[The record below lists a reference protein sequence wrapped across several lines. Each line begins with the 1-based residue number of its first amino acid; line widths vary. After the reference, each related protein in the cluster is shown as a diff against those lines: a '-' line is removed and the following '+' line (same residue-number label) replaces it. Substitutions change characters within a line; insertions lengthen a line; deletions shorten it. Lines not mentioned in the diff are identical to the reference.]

1 MHRLF
6 IFCILAV
13 ALTAFV
19 GCRETPQGASRRE
32 TVTIRLATT
41 TSTENSGLLDVLLP
55 AFNRETGIT
64 VQVMSM
70 GTGKALR
77 TAANGDCDVVLVH
90 ARSAEEKFVADGHG
104 VNRRDVMYNDF
115 VLLGPARD
123 PAKVRGA
130 GTAAKAL
137 QRIATAKATFCSRG
151 DDSGTH
157 KKEMSLWQAANI
169 AQPDGAWY
177 QETGQGM
184 GATLTVANEKQAYLL
199 VDRGTYIA
207 YRGKLELTVLCEG
220 DAALHNPYGVI
231 AVNPA
236 QHEHVNVDA
245 AMKFI
250 DFLTSPTGQEIIGTY
265 RVDGEILF
273 HPHKGS

>member
-1 MHRLF
+1 MHRF
-6 IFCILAV
+6 TIICSLAV
-13 ALTAFV
+13 ALSTFA
-19 GCRETPQGASRRE
+19 GCREDGRSSEP
-32 TVTIRLATT
+32 VTIRLATT

-55 AFNRETGIT
+55 AFERQTGIV

-90 ARSAEEKFVADGHG
+90 ARAAEEKFVANGHG

-115 VLLGPARD
+115 VLLGPAGD

-130 GTAAKAL
+130 ATAAEAL
-137 QRIATAKATFCSRG
+137 QRIAASKVTLCSRG
-151 DDSGTH
+151 DESGTH
-157 KKEMSLWQAANI
+157 KKEMSLWQAAGI

-184 GATLTVANEKQAYLL
+184 GATLTVANEKQAYVLA
-199 VDRGTYIA
+199 DRGTYIA
-207 YRGKLELTVLCEG
+207 YRGKLGLAVLCEG

-231 AVNPA
+231 AVSPE
-236 QHEHVNVDA
+236 QHPHVNFNA

-250 DFLTSPTGQEIIGTY
+250 EFLTGPTGQEIIGTY
-265 RVDGEILF
+265 RVEGEVLF

>member
-1 MHRLF
+1 MDRF
-6 IFCILAV
+6 AIICSLAV
-13 ALTAFV
+13 ALSVVA
-19 GCRETPQGASRRE
+19 GCREEGQPAE

-55 AFNRETGIT
+55 AFKAESGIT

-90 ARSAEEKFVADGHG
+90 ARPAEDQFVADGHG

-115 VLLGPARD
+115 VLLGPPAD
-123 PAKVRGA
+123 PASVGGA
-130 GTAAKAL
+130 ATAAEGL
-137 QRIATAKATFCSRG
+137 QRIVAAKATFCSRG

-157 KKEMSLWQAANI
+157 KKEMSLWVAAGTEK
-169 AQPDGAWY
+169 PDGPWY

-184 GATLTVANEKQAYLL
+184 GATLTVANEKQAYVLA
-199 VDRGTYIA
+199 DRGTYIA
-207 YRGKLELTVLCEG
+207 YRGKMDLTVLCEG
-220 DAALHNPYGVI
+220 DPSLHNPYGVI
-231 AVNPA
+231 AVNPK
-236 QHEHVNVDA
+236 QHPHVNHDA

-250 DFLTSPTGQEIIGTY
+250 DFLTGPTARKLIGEYT
-265 RVDGEILF
+265 VDGEVLF
-273 HPHKGS
+273 HPNADC

>member
-1 MHRLF
+1 MHRFTVL
-6 IFCILAV
+6 CSLAL
-13 ALTAFV
+13 ALSTTV
-19 GCRETPQGASRRE
+19 GCREDSRSSE
-32 TVTIRLATT
+32 PVTIRLATT

-55 AFNRETGIT
+55 AFERQTGIT
-64 VQVMSM
+64 VEVMSM

-90 ARSAEEKFVADGHG
+90 ARSAENEFVAAGHG

-115 VLLGPARD
+115 VLLGPADD
-123 PAKVRGA
+123 PAKVREA
-130 GTAAKAL
+130 GTASEAL
-137 QRIATAKATFCSRG
+137 RRIAASKATFCSRG

-157 KKEMSLWQAANI
+157 KKEMSLWQAAGI

-184 GATLTVANEKQAYLL
+184 GATLTVADEKQAYLL
-199 VDRGTYIA
+199 ADRGTYIA

-220 DAALHNPYGVI
+220 DTALHNPYGVI
-231 AVNPA
+231 AVSPK
-236 QHEHVNVDA
+236 QHPHVNFDA

-250 DFLTSPTGQEIIGTY
+250 DFLTGPTGQEIIGTY
-265 RVDGEILF
+265 RVDGEVLF